1 MPVEMPSVISP
12 WGGHLVDLLV
22 PEEKREELLAV
33 AKGLPSLTLSERSI
47 CDLELLAVGAFS
59 PLDRFMGRADQE
71 AVAGQMRLR
80 NGLLFP
86 VPVTLPVEPARAAR
100 LNGQVALRDQRGE
113 ILAIQTVEEAW
124 EWSLPELARSVLG
137 TEDLRHPLVAEMH
150 GWGRWNLSGR
160 LEVLRLPDR
169 HDFRELRLTPSA
181 VRRRLSSFRRTNVVA
196 FQTHGLL
203 HRGDEEMTKRALMA
217 LNATLLLHP
226 TVGGT
231 RPGDVDDYA
240 RVRAYKAVVE
250 RYDDHRRAVL
260 ALLPLATWMAGP
272 REAVWHALIRRNF
285 GANHLIVGRDHAS
298 PGFDSKGRP
307 FYGPWEAQEL
317 LARYQEE
324 LGVRPVRSEWFLRP
338 QVASL
343 LAEAL
348 PARHHQGVCV
358 WLTGLPAA
366 GKSSIAEA
374 LTSLLLERGRQ
385 VTLLDGDVVRTHLS
399 KGLGFSKDDRDT
411 NVRRIGFVASEI
423 VRHGGLAVCA
433 AVSPYRIARNEV
445 RNLVGADQM
454 VEVYVATPLEVCE
467 TRDTKGLYAKARKGE
482 ILEFTGIDDPYEAPV
497 APEVTV
503 DSTTASAESGARTV
517 LRWLVEHGFVLPGP
531 ARSDLPPDD

>member
-12 WGGHLVDLLV
+12 WGGRLVDLLV

-59 PLDRFMGRADQE
+59 PVDRFMGRADQE
-71 AVAGQMRLR
+71 AVTRQMRLR

-86 VPVTLPVEPARAAR
+86 IPVTLPVEAARAVR
-100 LNGQVALRDQRGE
+100 LDGQVALRDQRGE

-181 VRRRLSSFRRTNVVA
+181 VRRRLSSLRRTNVVA
-196 FQTHGLL
+196 FQTKSPL

-217 LNATLLLHP
+217 LDATLLFHP

-240 RVRAYKAVVE
+240 RVRTYKAVVE
-250 RYDDHRRAVL
+250 RHFDHGRTVL
-260 ALLPLATWMAGP
+260 ALLPLAMWMAGP

-285 GANHLIVGRDHAS
+285 GANHLIVGRDYAS
-298 PGFDSKGRP
+298 PGCDSKGRP
-307 FYGPWEAQEL
+307 FYGPWEAEEL
-317 LARYQEE
+317 LARHQEE
-324 LGVRPVRSEWFLRP
+324 LGVRPVRSEWFMRP
-338 QVASL
+338 EVASL

-348 PARHHQGVCV
+348 PTRHHQGVCV

-399 KGLGFSKDDRDT
+399 KGLGFGKDGRDT

-423 VRHGGLAVCA
+423 VRHGGFAVCA
-433 AVSPYRIARNEV
+433 AVSPYRVARNEV
-445 RNLVGADQM
+445 RNLIGADQM

-467 TRDTKGLYAKARKGE
+467 TRDTKGLYAKARRGE
-482 ILEFTGIDDPYEAPV
+482 ILEFTGIDDPYEPPV
-497 APEVTV
+497 APEITL

-517 LRWLVEHGFVLPGP
+517 LRWLVDYGFV
-531 ARSDLPPDD
+531 RPDPE